1 MHCAAFMVQL
11 DAFMA
16 GELVVDARA
25 EMQNH
30 ASQCERCAGVLEA
43 MHAPGSE
50 SKTDADTEAFVAS
63 LLQRTTGSTCVR
75 AQSQLPDHV
84 DGALLR
90 DDAALVD
97 VHLRH
102 CQSCAA
108 LAVVLGAL
116 RRDLPALALA
126 DPGAEFT
133 LAVLAATR
141 TRPRASHALGERLA
155 STWRHLAARPR
166 LAWEF
171 ATAACFLLML
181 LCGLPFSPL
190 RPLPQHALAVIQLG
204 GGIPAA
210 VQRFEPVMDNWTSSL
225 WAGTGGRIQ
234 NAAAAR
240 QQEFLRA
247 HPTAAGN
254 WEAVRADLTEA
265 RAGIRSGN
273 LAQLS
278 HALQALRVTLDTA
291 FASDR
296 QATPNPEPR

>member
-16 GELVVDARA
+16 GELAVDSRS
-25 EMQNH
+25 EMQHH
-30 ASQCERCAGVLEA
+30 ASQCERCASVLEA
-43 MHAPGSE
+43 MHSTGAE

-63 LLQRTTGSTCVR
+63 LLQRTTGSTCAR
-75 AQSQLPDHV
+75 AQSHLPDRV
-84 DGALLR
+84 DGALAR

-102 CQSCAA
+102 CQSCAG
-108 LAVVLGAL
+108 LAAVLGAL

-141 TRPRASHALGERLA
+141 TRPRTSLTLGERLA
-155 STWRHLAARPR
+155 STWRLLAARPR
-166 LAWEF
+166 LALEF

-181 LCGLPFSPL
+181 LCGLPFSPF

-204 GGIPAA
+204 GGIGAA
-210 VQRFEPVMDNWTSSL
+210 VQRFEPVMDNWTSSF

-234 NAAAAR
+234 SAAAAR

-247 HPTAAGN
+247 HPTAAST
-254 WEAVRADLTEA
+254 WKAVRTDLAEA

-278 HALQALRVTLDTA
+278 HALQALRVTLRDA
-291 FASDR
+291 FASDP